1 MRRILLSVLMAGV
14 ASSALAADLPTTKG
28 PPPAPYPPPPAFNW
42 TGFYIGVNGGWGFT
56 NTHNDSFG
64 NNINGGLVG
73 GTVGYN
79 YQMGQFVIG
88 YEGDVDWSDIR
99 GSNFTFGLPGGFGN
113 DKLTSEFMVTERA
126 RLGYAWDRTLFFV
139 TGGYAGIDMHGS
151 FNAFSPS
158 TGPFFGSQNE
168 WHNGGIVGAGIE
180 YAFTNNITFKGE
192 YLFAPLQS
200 KTYFAGTPDETN
212 TRLDISIFRAG
223 INYKF

>member
-28 PPPAPYPPPPAFNW
+28 PPPAPYFQPPPAFNW

-56 NTHNDSFG
+56 DTHNDSFG

-99 GSNFTFGLPGGFGN
+99 GSDFAFTFPGGFRKRQADFGLYG
-113 DKLTSEFMVTERA
+113 DRA
-126 RLGYAWDRTLFFV
+126 RSPGLRVGSDLVLRDGRLRRHRHERLVHHDASTTATPAPSVRRLS
-139 TGGYAGIDMHGS
+139 GIM
-151 FNAFSPS
+151 A
-158 TGPFFGSQNE
+158 
-168 WHNGGIVGAGIE
+168 A
-180 YAFTNNITFKGE
+180 
-192 YLFAPLQS
+192 
-200 KTYFAGTPDETN
+200 
-212 TRLDISIFRAG
+212 
-223 INYKF
+223 